1 MDEET
6 TILIIDDEVEIGNY
20 LKTLIT
26 QFGYRAEIA
35 TSGRDGL
42 QAIQRVKPQ
51 LVILDVVMPDMDG
64 LEVLKRIQEEKMDT
78 SVIMLSGHRQTST
91 VVGAMKLGATDF
103 LNKPFDPDELQFTIS
118 KVLERRELISEVQRL
133 KKQVS
138 DQNGNQI
145 LFGNSDKMGAIKEI
159 IDQVA
164 DTDITILIRGESGTG
179 KGMIAR
185 FIYMNSSRRDR
196 HFVNVNCAALPGE
209 LLESELFG
217 YERGAFTGAHK
228 KKPGKFEFANHG
240 TIFLDEVG
248 EIPLPLQAKLLQV
261 LQDGEFSPLGSEQD
275 VRVDARV
282 IAASNRDLEADV
294 AQGKFREDL
303 YFRLNVVNITVPPL
317 RERIEEIP
325 ILTEHF
331 LQKYNRKYNKD
342 YKKISKETIAL
353 FMQYNWPGN
362 VRELENMIKRVVVL
376 ESEKPIVTEFLL
388 KEEEKASQIQKNV
401 SLQESGRKLQA
412 PSEFSFIDPLLEG
425 RDDNVTLREISKEAS
440 QRAEKELIEKILKQT
455 NWNRKRTAEI
465 LQVSYKALLY
475 KIKENKID
483 KFSDF

>member
-1 MDEET
+1 MPEEA
-6 TILIIDDEVEIGNY
+6 TILVIDDELEIGNY

-26 QFGYRAEIA
+26 QFGYRSEIA
-35 TSGRDGL
+35 TSGKDGL
-42 QAIQRVKPQ
+42 QTIQRIRPE

-64 LEVLKRIQEEKMDT
+64 LEVLKQIQEEKMDT

-91 VVGAMKLGATDF
+91 VVGAMKLGAADF
-103 LNKPFDPDELQFTIS
+103 LNKPFDPEELQFTIS
-118 KVLERRELISEVQRL
+118 KVLERRNLISEVQRL

-138 DQNGNQI
+138 EQNGNQI
-145 LFGNSDKMGAIKEI
+145 LFGNSEKMGAIKEI
-159 IDQVA
+159 IEQVA

-179 KGMIAR
+179 KGLIAR

-196 HFVNVNCAALPGE
+196 HFVNVNCAALPAE

-240 TIFLDEVG
+240 TIFLDEIG
-248 EIPLPLQAKLLQV
+248 EIPPALQAKLLQV
-261 LQDGEFSPLGSEQD
+261 LQDGEFAPLGSEQD

-282 IAASNRDLEADV
+282 IAASNRDLEAEV
-294 AQGKFREDL
+294 ARGKFREDL

-317 RERIEEIP
+317 RERMEEIP

-342 YKKISKETIAL
+342 YKKISKETMGL

-376 ESEKPIVTEFLL
+376 ESEKPIATEFLL
-388 KEEEKASQIQKNV
+388 KEEDKVRSERKNGSSGSGGNMTAS
-401 SLQESGRKLQA
+401 G
-412 PSEFSFIDPLLEG
+412 EFSFIDPLLEG
-425 RDDNVTLREISKEAS
+425 KDHNFTLREISKEAS
-440 QRAEKELIEKILKQT
+440 KRAEKELIEKILRQT
-455 NWNRKRTAEI
+455 NWSRKKTAEI